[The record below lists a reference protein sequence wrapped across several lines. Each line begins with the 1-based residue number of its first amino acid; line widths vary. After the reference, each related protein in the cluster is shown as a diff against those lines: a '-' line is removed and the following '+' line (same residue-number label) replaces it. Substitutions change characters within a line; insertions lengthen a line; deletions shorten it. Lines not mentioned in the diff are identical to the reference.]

1 MDRFRLVG
9 SVLCMLVRLLYICIM
24 KYKSF
29 IYLWLMFTPMCLS
42 AQTDESQSLK
52 DNWYVQLGLDM
63 SLQNPYG
70 HDFSAVFPNGKSF
83 GVDVAVG
90 RWFTPELGLRLKL
103 NWENGLSMLEN
114 GHANWLA
121 PFDQPGVNLDKGG
134 YLVVA
139 GDVQFDLHNLL
150 YGFDP
155 DRRWNMQLYPRAGM
169 AYNCGVEKS
178 TPLLGLGV
186 NNTFRLSNEWSLY
199 FDVAYNA
206 VSSGFT
212 GVEKETGIGSNSNGF
227 LDLNVGVQ
235 WNLGRRAFS
244 YGLRRDKMPAGPWKN
259 GFWSNWFVQ
268 MGLDMTLQNP
278 YGCNFTETFPK
289 GKSFGLDLAL
299 GKWFSPE
306 IGLRACLNWENGLP
320 IFKNDHL
327 EWIAVGDGSKSNMD
341 DGGYVLTYFD
351 VLLNLNTLFC
361 GYNPERRGSVLF
373 YPRAGLSSNRSTKSG
388 SPLVG
393 FGCEY
398 IYRLNNRLSV
408 FGDLAY
414 QMTTSE
420 FYKNVS
426 STGMSVS
433 MGSNGFMD
441 LELGVQWNLGK

>member
-1 MDRFRLVG
+1 
-9 SVLCMLVRLLYICIM
+9 
-24 KYKSF
+24 
-29 IYLWLMFTPMCLS
+29 
-42 AQTDESQSLK
+42 
-52 DNWYVQLGLDM
+52 
-63 SLQNPYG
+63 
-70 HDFSAVFPNGKSF
+70 
-83 GVDVAVG
+83 
-90 RWFTPELGLRLKL
+90 
-103 NWENGLSMLEN
+103 
-114 GHANWLA
+114 
-121 PFDQPGVNLDKGG
+121 
-134 YLVVA
+134 
-139 GDVQFDLHNLL
+139 
-150 YGFDP
+150 
-155 DRRWNMQLYPRAGM
+155 M

-186 NNTFRLSNEWSLY
+186 NNTYRLSEGWSLY

-235 WNLGRRAFS
+235 WNLGKTAYS
-244 YGLRRDKMPAGPWKN
+244 YGLRRGKMPEGAWKN
-259 GFWSNWFVQ
+259 GFWNNWFVQ
-268 MGLDMTLQNP
+268 AGLDMTLQNP
-278 YGCNFTETFPK
+278 YGCNFAETFPK

-320 IFKNDHL
+320 VFRNDHL

-420 FYKNVS
+420 FYKDVS
-426 STGMSVS
+426 YTGMSVS